1 MSSNLHLMSQTLQN
15 TAMMP
20 DDRPMGLP
28 GNFYTSTEFFE
39 FEKFELLRNGWHCLG
54 RSDEIAKPGDFFTIQ
69 LLDEPLLVVR
79 GNDGEIRVLSNVC
92 RHRSMPVAEGT
103 GNRKLFVCSYHAWSY
118 GRDGALVRAPHMQ
131 NANFDQSKC
140 GLPQIKCEIWRGFIY
155 ANLDAEAA
163 ELAPQLD
170 ELDNLISDYQT
181 DEFRTVHTAEE
192 IWECNWKCLV
202 ENFMEGYHLS
212 VVHPQTLRGYT
223 PTELCTKAASG
234 EMFTSYHANYPSDIP
249 SRGQGA
255 PDLDEKQRHRSTLFS
270 IFPTQVVSQSASL
283 LVSLN
288 LHPLSV
294 DRICVRWTMSVY
306 GDDLSDAEIA
316 QRIALWEQVNQED
329 CEKLVKLQRTL
340 SSAHAQAG
348 PLASDDFEGTI
359 RDFHKFLAR
368 KVEATGGE
376 KSLTAS
382 H

>member
-1 MSSNLHLMSQTLQN
+1 MRPNLRLMSETLQN

-20 DDRPMGLP
+20 DDGPMGLP
-28 GNFYTSTEFFE
+28 GNFYTSKDYFE
-39 FEKFELLRNGWHCLG
+39 FEQSELLRKGWHCLG
-54 RSDEIAKPGDFFTIQ
+54 RSDEIAKPGDYFTIQ

-79 GNDGEIRVLSNVC
+79 GNDGEVRVLSNVC

-131 NANFDQSKC
+131 NANFEQSKC

-155 ANLDAEAA
+155 ANLDGSADA
-163 ELAPQLD
+163 LAPQLQD
-170 ELDNLISDYQT
+170 LDSVIGPYEPEN
-181 DEFRTVHTAEE
+181 FRTVHAAEE
-192 IWECNWKCLV
+192 IWNCNWKCLV

-223 PTELCTKAASG
+223 PTELCTKSASG
-234 EMFTSYHANYPSDIP
+234 ALFTSYHANYPDNIP
-249 SRGQGA
+249 NRGQGA
-255 PDLDEKQRHRSTLFS
+255 PGLDEKQRHRSTLFS
-270 IFPTQVVSQSASL
+270 IFPTQVASQSASL

-294 DRICVRWTMSVY
+294 NRIKVRWTMSVY
-306 GDDLSDAEIA
+306 GDDLSDETIE
-316 QRIALWEQVNQED
+316 QRIALWQEVNRED
-329 CEKLVKLQRTL
+329 CEKLVKLQQTL

-348 PLASDDFEGTI
+348 PLAGDDFEGTI
-359 RDFHKFLAR
+359 RDFHKYLAR
-368 KVEATGGE
+368 SVAAARSSASPAT
-376 KSLTAS
+376 